1 MKNIVTEKLYNK
13 ALADVYAIMQKGEKN
28 ITDKEAQK
36 LSSMAS
42 AIQDY
47 EKVHYPFPMPKTLA
61 EMVELKIFEKKI
73 NKVTLAKTLGIGTP
87 KLSQILNG
95 KRPPDV
101 SFLKAVHEKLGIDGN
116 FILEAV

>member
-1 MKNIVTEKLYNK
+1 
-13 ALADVYAIMQKGEKN
+13 
-28 ITDKEAQK
+28 
-36 LSSMAS
+36 MAA

-47 EKVHYPFPMPKTLA
+47 EKSHYPFPMPKTLV

-101 SFLKAVHEKLGIDGN
+101 SFLKAIHEKLGIDGN
-116 FILEAV
+116 FILETV